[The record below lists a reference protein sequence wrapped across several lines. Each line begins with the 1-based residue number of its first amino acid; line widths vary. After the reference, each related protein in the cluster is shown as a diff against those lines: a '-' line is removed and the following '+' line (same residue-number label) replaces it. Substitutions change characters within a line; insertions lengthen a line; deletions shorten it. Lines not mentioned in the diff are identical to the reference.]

1 MRSNLIIALL
11 AACLVS
17 ACNKTG
23 VPTEYQNACA
33 QDLDGKTLEI
43 SGVLEPR
50 SSVYC
55 SNRGG
60 RMECPFDVPETAGGE
75 KKISADIE
83 VCSGANTV
91 SEIPKGFK
99 KEDIKVRDNA
109 GNQIALGS
117 DKVKLTG
124 KMLIAPA
131 VTMAVARLTRSA
143 IRPNSG
149 PATPKARKAIIE
161 LIDNTVERFLA
172 SASRCSS
179 ASWGG
184 PLSPCIE

>member
-1 MRSNLIIALL
+1 MRPILITVLL
-11 AACLVS
+11 ITTCLVS
-17 ACNKTG
+17 ACNRTG
-23 VPTEYQNACA
+23 VPTEYANACA

-43 SGVLEPR
+43 TGILDAR

-60 RMECPFDVPETAGGE
+60 RMECPFDFLESAGGE

-83 VCSGANTV
+83 VGSGANTV
-91 SEIPKGFK
+91 TEIPKGFK
-99 KEDIKVRDNA
+99 KEDLKVRDNT

-131 VTMAVARLTRSA
+131 APGGQGVCLIQVY
-143 IRPNSG
+143 
-149 PATPKARKAIIE
+149 KIE
-161 LIDNTVERFLA
+161 KQ
-172 SASRCSS
+172 
-179 ASWGG
+179 
-184 PLSPCIE
+184 